1 MSAVLA
7 SRWAH
12 EIVYHAGTLNAFKL
26 PATMFGVVWSLV
38 LLAPLMAFLP
48 QLLRTKWAAL
58 PLYASLVGEQG
69 RLVRRRWIDSTMQ
82 VDAPMLDPA
91 GVGPIADAATMFSA
105 VQSMR
110 AVPVGKASLLVIAL
124 PICGPM
130 LALVALQIPIRSVL
144 FGLAKALV

>member
-1 MSAVLA
+1 
-7 SRWAH
+7 
-12 EIVYHAGTLNAFKL
+12 
-26 PATMFGVVWSLV
+26 
-38 LLAPLMAFLP
+38 
-48 QLLRTKWAAL
+48 
-58 PLYASLVGEQG
+58 
-69 RLVRRRWIDSTMQ
+69 MQ
-82 VDAPMLDPA
+82 MDAPMLDPA